1 MNLLNTYIKNDDGEL
16 RELYIKEAEKQGF
29 VQSMNTSNNYP
40 SRYITVSESYNEI
53 WSVSSS
59 RMHTDK
65 ELTLKDLVDPYE
77 ELKQAYKEGK
87 TLQVLG
93 LDDEWVDLV
102 GEPNFKSRIEFYRIK
117 PEDYIV
123 KPSVKDV
130 YEALNGDLNNLEYGY
145 ALRQVYIVAEQVQDG
160 LKYYGSATSYTPEDN
175 RGWFTVC
182 TVEDFKELAKSTITE
197 SNETENDTTKQEND
211 VKIIPEQNTDLTLTG
226 VQNTLPE
233 DFYLRVCS
241 DKFIIINHNTR
252 QEYEVSDEKS
262 LLKVLDA
269 LTVLEEFKK

>member
-29 VQSMNTSNNYP
+29 VQSENTSNNYT

-93 LDDEWVDLV
+93 LCDKWLDLV
-102 GEPNFKSRIEFYRIK
+102 EEPSFKSRREFYRIK
-117 PEDYIV
+117 PEE
-123 KPSVKDV
+123 SC
-130 YEALNGDLNNLEYGY
+130 
-145 ALRQVYIVAEQVQDG
+145 
-160 LKYYGSATSYTPEDN
+160 ED
-175 RGWFTVC
+175 
-182 TVEDFKELAKSTITE
+182 I
-197 SNETENDTTKQEND
+197 TTKQEND
-211 VKIIPEQNTDLTLTG
+211 VNPIPEQNTDLTLTG
-226 VQNTLPE
+226 IQNALPE
-233 DFYLRVCS
+233 DFYLRVYS

>member
-29 VQSMNTSNNYP
+29 VQSENTSNNYT

-87 TLQVLG
+87 TIQILG
-93 LDDEWVDLV
+93 FDDEWVDLV

-117 PEDYIV
+117 PEE
-123 KPSVKDV
+123 SC
-130 YEALNGDLNNLEYGY
+130 
-145 ALRQVYIVAEQVQDG
+145 EQP
-160 LKYYGSATSYTPEDN
+160 TT
-175 RGWFTVC
+175 
-182 TVEDFKELAKSTITE
+182 
-197 SNETENDTTKQEND
+197 TENTKTKPEND
-211 VKIIPEQNTDLTLTG
+211 VNTIPEQNTDLTLTE
-226 VQNTLPE
+226 VQNALPE
-233 DFYLRVCS
+233 DFYLRVYS
-241 DKFIIINHNTR
+241 DKFVIINHNTR
-252 QEYEVSDEKS
+252 QKYTANSEEDLS
-262 LLKVLDA
+262 KVLDT
-269 LTVLEEFKK
+269 LVTLEEFKK